1 MLDLHSVIFHKIFAR
16 RHQPFPVPRNHRQ
29 IKTRPAKAAFIF
41 FDSILTMPHRSQEK
55 ALHKRKTSPQ
65 SRFGNVCASQTQLLT
80 CCHPEEV
87 RAFARRRAADEGSMY
102 SSPSFHYLRLRMT
115 NRSKT
120 LYTGVIGNLE
130 KRVFE
135 HKQGIK
141 GNSLRAT
148 RSTGWCILSVLG
160 ISALRPLARNR
171 SKDLHESR
179 KWH

>member
-1 MLDLHSVIFHKIFAR
+1 LRLFFFRPVSYRDIFQDQCAR
-16 RHQPFPVPRNHRQ
+16 PG
-29 IKTRPAKAAFIF
+29 
-41 FDSILTMPHRSQEK
+41 
-55 ALHKRKTSPQ
+55 ALHT
-65 SRFGNVCASQTQLLT
+65 VSQTHLLT
-80 CCHPEEV
+80 RCHPEEV
-87 RAFARRRAADEGSMY
+87 QAFAARRAADEGSMY
-102 SSPSFHYLRLRMT
+102 SSPSFYYLRLRMT

-160 ISALRPLARNR
+160 ISALRSLARNR